1 MPRAKAKAKAKAKA
15 RAQRAAQVE
24 ASNERRDRRVAAVR
38 ELNRLA
44 AEVGAKPVNR
54 HRPTAAKVETLV
66 RVLQRRSPHQKN
78 KSAYDT
84 ASPGGR
90 TRTACRGAP

>member
-38 ELNRLA
+38 ELNRCSHSEAWSSEVLA
-44 AEVGAKPVNR
+44 
-54 HRPTAAKVETLV
+54 TATVK
-66 RVLQRRSPHQKN
+66 
-78 KSAYDT
+78 
-84 ASPGGR
+84 
-90 TRTACRGAP
+90 

>member
-54 HRPTAAKVETLV
+54 HRPTVAKVACGSSPTSAQPSNPTGCSHSEAWSSE
-66 RVLQRRSPHQKN
+66 VL
-78 KSAYDT
+78 AT
-84 ASPGGR
+84 A
-90 TRTACRGAP
+90 TVK